1 MVLSPLNKNFCIFGG
16 GANALCLICCSVL
29 IKSHLI
35 TLSIKG
41 SEMRDKKTCLNKPQK
56 FHKRRKGDQ
65 FLVPRLAASS
75 RSDPHLPPAGILG

>member
-1 MVLSPLNKNFCIFGG
+1 
-16 GANALCLICCSVL
+16 
-29 IKSHLI
+29 
-35 TLSIKG
+35 
-41 SEMRDKKTCLNKPQK
+41 MRDKKTCLNKPQK